1 MVDTPLITRDS
12 VARAREALMAQG
24 HKASQRAVIKHLGG
38 GSFSQVGP
46 LLRELE
52 AEAGE
57 APGSALT
64 EPLTAAVTEAIEAL
78 WRALGLEADRVV
90 NDARQQFERDL
101 KAEQAARTQADAA
114 TARTQEHLQAV
125 QTTVVGLEKAL
136 ASEQAA
142 REQTAAALEQ
152 ERLAHTR
159 TDTQREAAQ
168 AQADE
173 RQQLRDE
180 ALAERDAL
188 RVELDSVRSQTDALT
203 RELRREISEQRSV
216 HEKRAEE
223 LQEAVAAARTSL
235 VEQRSQLDA
244 LQRENANLTTLN
256 DNLSVRVDNTQS
268 ALASGEGQLLALSAQ
283 RTAEQR
289 EWEALQSMMTARLA
303 DKDAMIASLQQQMA
317 EPPCDPAEPVGGDGS
332 RV

>member
-12 VARAREALMAQG
+12 VARAREALLAQG

-64 EPLTAAVTEAIEAL
+64 EPLNAAVTEAIESL

-101 KAEQAARTQADAA
+101 KAEQAARTQAEAA
-114 TARTQEHLQAV
+114 TARTQEHLQAA
-125 QTTVVGLEKAL
+125 QTKVVGLEKAL
-136 ASEQAA
+136 ASEQAG
-142 REQTAAALEQ
+142 REQAAAALEQ

-168 AQADE
+168 ALATE

-188 RVELDSVRSQTDALT
+188 RVELDNIRHQTEALSETLHREMTELRTAHEQRVDALNEAASEARASLT
-203 RELRREISEQRSV
+203 EQRS
-216 HEKRAEE
+216 E
-223 LQEAVAAARTSL
+223 LEAR
-235 VEQRSQLDA
+235 
-244 LQRENANLTTLN
+244 QRENANLATLN
-256 DNLSVRVDNTQS
+256 DSLSVRIDKAQT
-268 ALASGEGQLLALSAQ
+268 ALASTEVQLSALNAQ

-289 EWEALQSMMTARLA
+289 EREELQTMMASRLA
-303 DKDAMIASLQQQMA
+303 DKDALIASLLKQIT
-317 EPPCDPAEPVGGDGS
+317 EPSRDPDAPDGNDTDS
-332 RV
+332 V